1 VALARI
7 VFANR
12 EHIISVEPWDEGML
26 ATTLRYDYEVRDDK
40 KLFKSIPK
48 LRVKKDMVELAG
60 HILDRKAGHFDP
72 EEFKDEYELALRK
85 LVKRKA
91 AGYTIE
97 APATPEPPSNVVNIM
112 DALKDSLKR
121 KKTTSAS
128 NRKKSHRPKSSK
140 RLRKAS

>member
-1 VALARI
+1 MSALPP
-7 VFANR
+7 
-12 EHIISVEPWDEGML
+12 EGDMLSVGIQE
-26 ATTLRYDYEVRDDK
+26 EVQC
-40 KLFKSIPK
+40 LPPHA
-48 LRVKKDMVELAG
+48 LELAG

-72 EEFKDEYELALRK
+72 EEFKNEYELALRK

-91 AGYTIE
+91 AGHTIE
-97 APATPEPPSNVVNIM
+97 APATHEPPSNVVNIM

>member
-1 VALARI
+1 
-7 VFANR
+7 
-12 EHIISVEPWDEGML
+12 ML

-91 AGYTIE
+91 AGHTIE
-97 APATPEPPSNVVNIM
+97 APAT
-112 DALKDSLKR
+112 
-121 KKTTSAS
+121 T
-128 NRKKSHRPKSSK
+128 
-140 RLRKAS
+140 